1 MEQVINPARKLVG
14 EVEVPGELPPTEQ
27 ALILAALATGE
38 SGIRNASP
46 GSVRLVGVLKQ
57 LGVEIKSRPGVLRVN
72 GRGLEGICAPEGVL
86 ELDGLGETA
95 LLVLAVLAGRDFVSR
110 CKLSEGQERCMAL
123 QELLAPMGASLVRE
137 SDDFFS
143 VGGSAKLQGVEYQV
157 VDLDSSL
164 KLAVLIAALGAIGTT
179 SLRES
184 LKGRDQ
190 AVNLLRQRQVEVERR
205 KQGETDRYL
214 VSLMGGQILQPG
226 QVDVHGDLRLAYPL
240 IIAALGLKGSEV
252 TVRRLAI
259 HPGQR
264 AFLDTMRH
272 MGAPI
277 ALEEDEGGR
286 FQLAVRSGALKSTR
300 IAGPRTEKLLEQI
313 PLLAVLATQARGEF
327 VIRDIEILRRGEF
340 DHVAHL
346 VALLR
351 EIGARVGEYPE
362 GIVIK
367 GGFPLR
373 GGVIETRG
381 DAGLVLAFAVAG
393 LLAESEITL
402 ADAECVDGIYPGFF
416 ATLEKLKE
424 SRK

>member
-1 MEQVINPARKLVG
+1 
-14 EVEVPGELPPTEQ
+14 
-27 ALILAALATGE
+27 
-38 SGIRNASP
+38 
-46 GSVRLVGVLKQ
+46 
-57 LGVEIKSRPGVLRVN
+57 
-72 GRGLEGICAPEGVL
+72 
-86 ELDGLGETA
+86 
-95 LLVLAVLAGRDFVSR
+95 
-110 CKLSEGQERCMAL
+110 
-123 QELLAPMGASLVRE
+123 
-137 SDDFFS
+137 
-143 VGGSAKLQGVEYQV
+143 
-157 VDLDSSL
+157 
-164 KLAVLIAALGAIGTT
+164 VLIAALGAIGTT

-277 ALEEDEGGR
+277 TLEEDEGGA

-313 PLLAVLATQARGEF
+313 PLLAVLATQAQGEF
-327 VIRDIEILRRGEF
+327 VIRDIEVLRRRKF

-351 EIGARVGEYPE
+351 QLGARVGEYPE

-367 GGFPLR
+367 GGVPLR
-373 GGVIETRG
+373 GGAIETRG

-393 LLAESEITL
+393 LLAESEVTL
-402 ADAECVDGIYPGFF
+402 ADAECVDEIYPGFF
-416 ATLEKLKE
+416 STLEKLKE